1 MSFSDRQTLSSLR
14 LKLGASTTM
23 LDVHLGLLQYG
34 IADVIDEDGTIVAQR
49 VQVALVVP
57 PRLRKWVY
65 TVSRYL
71 QARHLYSY

>member
-1 MSFSDRQTLSSLR
+1 
-14 LKLGASTTM
+14 M